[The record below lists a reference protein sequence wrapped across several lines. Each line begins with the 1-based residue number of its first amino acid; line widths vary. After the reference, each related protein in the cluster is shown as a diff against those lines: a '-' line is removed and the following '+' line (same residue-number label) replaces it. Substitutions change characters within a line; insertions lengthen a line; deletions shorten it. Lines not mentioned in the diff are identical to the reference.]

1 VKAHRSNTVI
11 YRRYLTEFLRVLTVV
26 LKKLAVAEMTFQGH
40 SRSSRTDHIGLPISH
55 PFVIYQWYFAK
66 FHRFTDH

>member
-1 VKAHRSNTVI
+1 
-11 YRRYLTEFLRVLTVV
+11 VV